1 MTFLFATFKK
11 DIARW
16 RQDRVAILIWLGIPF
31 MIGGLITAM
40 MDRGDDGGP
49 MGTLLIADLDDSLAS
64 GVVASAFSQDE
75 TADLLGV
82 RQVTP
87 EEGTELIEAG
97 DASGF
102 LTIPEGFQDAFLN
115 ETPITLTLKTNPAQT
130 ILPGIIENIT
140 EVLLDAGFYLQA
152 TFGPEL
158 AQIRDSDSFDR
169 PTDLFV
175 SDMAVQIQHKMEDL
189 GPKMSPPLLDIVIVE
204 PPVAEPKPDMALLFL
219 PGMVLMAL
227 LFAAQGLSADYWR
240 ERESGTLRRLVSTPG
255 LLSRFVYGKA
265 LAAGVMMAMLGG
277 VTLIVGFLYH
287 DLAWNKLLPSIIWI
301 ALSGVGLFA
310 WFSVLQMLMPTSK
323 ASNLLT
329 SILVFPLLMM
339 GGSFFPLDALP
350 DWLAKAGRLSPNGFM
365 VDKLTTEL
373 TSASAW
379 TFDTKG
385 WLIIAAM
392 AISGLS
398 ICSWRLQTGFARQ

>member
-40 MDRGDDGGP
+40 MDRGDGGGP
-49 MGTLLIADLDDSLAS
+49 MGTLLIADLDDTLAS
-64 GVVASAFSQDE
+64 GFIAAAFSQDE
-75 TADLLGV
+75 MADLLGV
-82 RQVTP
+82 QQVTA
-87 EEGTELIEAG
+87 EEGIKLIEAG

-102 LTIPEGFQDAFLN
+102 LTIPKGFQGAFLN
-115 ETPITLTLKTNPAQT
+115 ETPVTLTLKTNPAQT

-152 TFGPEL
+152 TFGAEL
-158 AQIRDSDSFDR
+158 AQIKDADSLDQPS
-169 PTDLFV
+169 DLFV
-175 SDMAVQIQHKMEDL
+175 SDMAVQIQHKMENL
-189 GPKMSPPLLDIVIVE
+189 GPRLFPPLLDIVIVE
-204 PPVAEPKPDMALLFL
+204 PPAAEPKPDMALLFL

-255 LLSRFVYGKA
+255 LLSRFVFGKA

-277 VTLIVGFLYH
+277 VTLLVGFLYH
-287 DLAWNKLLPSIIWI
+287 DLAWNKLLPSILWI

-310 WFSVLQMLMPTSK
+310 WFSALQMLMPTSK

-350 DWLAKAGRLSPNGFM
+350 DWLATIGRMSPNGFM

-373 TSASAW
+373 TSAGAW
-379 TFDTKG
+379 TFDANG
-385 WLIIAAM
+385 WAIIAAM

-398 ICSWRLQTGFARQ
+398 ICGWRLQTGFARQ

>member
-16 RQDRVAILIWLGIPF
+16 RQDRIAILIWLGIPF
-31 MIGGLITAM
+31 MIGGLITVM

-64 GVVASAFSQDE
+64 GVIAGAFSQDE
-75 TADLLGV
+75 MADLLGV
-82 RQVTP
+82 QQVTP

-102 LTIPEGFQDAFLN
+102 LIIPEGFQDAFLN

-158 AQIRDSDSFDR
+158 AQIKDSDSLDR

-189 GPKMSPPLLDIVIVE
+189 GPKMFPPLLDIVIVE
-204 PPVAEPKPDMALLFL
+204 PPAAEPKPDMALLFL

-277 VTLIVGFLYH
+277 VTLFVGFLYH
-287 DLAWNKLLPSIIWI
+287 DLTWNKLLPSIIWI

-310 WFSVLQMLMPTSK
+310 WFSALQMLMPTSK

-350 DWLAKAGRLSPNGFM
+350 DWLATAGRLSPNGFM

-373 TSASAW
+373 TSVSAW
-379 TFDTKG
+379 TFDAKSWT
-385 WLIIAAM
+385 IIAMM

>member
-16 RQDRVAILIWLGIPF
+16 RQDRIAILIWLGIPF

-49 MGTLLIADLDDSLAS
+49 MGTLLIADLDDTLAS
-64 GVVASAFSQDE
+64 GFIAGAFSQDE
-75 TADLLGV
+75 MADLLGV
-82 RQVTP
+82 QQVTA
-87 EEGTELIEAG
+87 EEGIKLIEAG

-102 LTIPEGFQDAFLN
+102 LTIPKGFQDAFLN
-115 ETPITLTLKTNPAQT
+115 ETPVTLTLKTNPAQT

-152 TFGPEL
+152 TFGAEL
-158 AQIRDSDSFDR
+158 AQIKDADSLDQPS
-169 PTDLFV
+169 DLFV
-175 SDMAVQIQHKMEDL
+175 SDMAVKIQHKMENL
-189 GPKMSPPLLDIVIVE
+189 GPRLFPPLLDIVIVE
-204 PPVAEPKPDMALLFL
+204 PPAAEPKPDMALLFL

-255 LLSRFVYGKA
+255 LLSRFVFGKA

-277 VTLIVGFLYH
+277 VTLLVGFLYH
-287 DLAWNKLLPSIIWI
+287 ELAWNKLLPSILWT

-310 WFSVLQMLMPTSK
+310 WFSALQMLMPTSK

-329 SILVFPLLMM
+329 SMLVFPLLMM

-350 DWLAKAGRLSPNGFM
+350 DWLASIGRMSPNGFM
-365 VDKLTTEL
+365 VDKLTAEL
-373 TSASAW
+373 TSANAW
-379 TFDTKG
+379 TFDAKG
-385 WLIIAAM
+385 WAIIVAM
-392 AISGLS
+392 VISGLS
-398 ICSWRLQTGFARQ
+398 ICGWRLQTGFARR

>member
-64 GVVASAFSQDE
+64 GVIAGAFSQDE
-75 TADLLGV
+75 MADLLGIQ
-82 RQVTP
+82 QVTP

-130 ILPGIIENIT
+130 ILPGIIEDIT

-158 AQIRDSDSFDR
+158 AQIKDSDSLDS

-175 SDMAVQIQHKMEDL
+175 SDLAVQIQHKMENL
-189 GPKMSPPLLDIVIVE
+189 GPKMFPPLLDIVIVE
-204 PPVAEPKPDMALLFL
+204 PPAAEPKPDMALLFL

-287 DLAWNKLLPSIIWI
+287 DLTWNKLLPSITWI

-310 WFSVLQMLMPTSK
+310 WFSALQMLMPTSK

-350 DWLAKAGRLSPNGFM
+350 EWLATAGRLSPNGFM

-373 TSASAW
+373 TSAGAW
-379 TFDTKG
+379 TFDAKG
-385 WLIIAAM
+385 WTTIAAM

-398 ICSWRLQTGFARQ
+398 ICSWRLQNGFARQ